1 MDDINEDSE
10 RSFELIDNGYKFVV
24 SVNYPNNP
32 KLVSQ
37 VVEIDKKLNIKSVS
51 VMDNEGNVAMK
62 MTFDKIDLSPTFDD
76 DYFELGNL
84 LKLTDDR
91 SKDKNNNSS
100 NEDNSNN
107 IDNSRVEVDTN
118 KDIENEKGD
127 KDEDNTNLEDTKETA
142 TIDDIVYPMYLP
154 DNTYLTSQERIETE
168 NGERLILTFEGDNPF
183 ILVEETLFPSD
194 SGLIVSTNGDL
205 EFLTDVIGVVSDN
218 SVSWDSNGMEYFV
231 ASDVMDVSELI
242 EIAKSISVL
251 PVSK

>member
-168 NGERLILTFEGDNPF
+168 NG
-183 ILVEETLFPSD
+183 
-194 SGLIVSTNGDL
+194 
-205 EFLTDVIGVVSDN
+205 
-218 SVSWDSNGMEYFV
+218 
-231 ASDVMDVSELI
+231 
-242 EIAKSISVL
+242 
-251 PVSK
+251 